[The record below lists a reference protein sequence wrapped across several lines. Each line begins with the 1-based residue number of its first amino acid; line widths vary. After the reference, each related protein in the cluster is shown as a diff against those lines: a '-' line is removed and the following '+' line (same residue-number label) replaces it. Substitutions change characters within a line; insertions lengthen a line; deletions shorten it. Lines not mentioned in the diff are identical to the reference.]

1 MNKPI
6 CPDCE
11 QETDKLVSTT
21 GTCIQCYKRFQ
32 TAKTKKIEY
41 IPLVNIKGTKEYN
54 RAMGRRNSAKAK
66 RTEKVDNIKSQTKKE
81 DLSDI
86 NVIKQKIQKMN
97 KYPFIDVVPNSI
109 YNALLILKTAMD
121 RKDEIENLANVISED
136 LLVLSHD
143 KERTD
148 GPGDPEFEKLQE
160 QEFILLK
167 YRRLLKDT
175 FVYLNVIKQDAF
187 TDELKSLDDVK
198 SRLEKN
204 EYTPKYKTYNLYKV
218 SVNVSGLNG
227 SSRVESFERQVYAEN
242 EKSARSYVEDFLNKL
257 NSVTIFG
264 KTWKILEV
272 QKNVSFKKN

>member
-1 MNKPI
+1 MNKLI

-21 GTCIQCYKRFQ
+21 GTCIQCYKRYQ
-32 TAKTKKIEY
+32 NMKTRGLEY
-41 IPLVNIKGTKEYN
+41 VKLKDIKGTKEYN
-54 RAMGRRNSAKAK
+54 RVMGRRNGTSRKTK
-66 RTEKVDNIKSQTKKE
+66 NVGNIKSQPKQK

-86 NVIKQKIQKMN
+86 NVIKAEIQKMN
-97 KYPFIDVVPNSI
+97 KYQFIDVNPDNI
-109 YNALLILKTAMD
+109 YNALLILKTAIEH
-121 RKDEIENLANVISED
+121 KAEIENLASIISED

-143 KERTD
+143 KEHTN
-148 GPGDPEFEKLQE
+148 GPGDPEFEELQR

-167 YRRLLKDT
+167 YRRLLKNT
-175 FVYLNVIKQDAF
+175 FAYLNVIKFDAF
-187 TDELKSLDDVK
+187 TEELKNLDQVK
-198 SRLEKN
+198 DRLDEN
-204 EYTPKYKTYNLYKV
+204 VYTPKYKAYNLYRV
-218 SVNVSGLNG
+218 SVNVTGLNG
-227 SSRVESFERQVYAEN
+227 SPKVESFERQVYAEN

>member
-1 MNKPI
+1 MNKLI

-21 GTCIQCYKRFQ
+21 GTCIQCYKRYQ
-32 TAKTKKIEY
+32 NMKTRGLEY
-41 IPLVNIKGTKEYN
+41 VKLKDIKGTKEYN
-54 RAMGRRNSAKAK
+54 RVMGRRNGSSRKTK
-66 RTEKVDNIKSQTKKE
+66 KVDNIKSQPKQK

-86 NVIKQKIQKMN
+86 NVIKTEIQKMN
-97 KYPFIDVVPNSI
+97 KYQFIDVNPDNI
-109 YNALLILKTAMD
+109 YNALLILKTAIEH
-121 RKDEIENLANVISED
+121 KDEIENLASILSED

-143 KERTD
+143 KEHTN
-148 GPGDPEFEKLQE
+148 GPGDPKFEELQK

-167 YRRLLKDT
+167 YRRLLKNT
-175 FVYLNVIKQDAF
+175 FAYLNVIKFDAF
-187 TDELKSLDDVK
+187 TEELKSLDQVK
-198 SRLEKN
+198 DRLDEN
-204 EYTPKYKTYNLYKV
+204 VYTPKYKAYNLYKV
-218 SVNVSGLNG
+218 SVNVTGLNG
-227 SSRVESFERQVYAEN
+227 SPKVESFERQVYAEN

>member
-1 MNKPI
+1 MNKLI

-21 GTCIQCYKRFQ
+21 GTCIQCYKRYQ
-32 TAKTKKIEY
+32 NMKTRGLEY
-41 IPLVNIKGTKEYN
+41 VKLKDIKGTKEYN
-54 RAMGRRNSAKAK
+54 RVMGRRNGTSRKTK
-66 RTEKVDNIKSQTKKE
+66 KVNNIKSQPKIK

-86 NVIKQKIQKMN
+86 NVIKTEIQKMN

-121 RKDEIENLANVISED
+121 RKDEIENLASIISED

-143 KERTD
+143 KEHTN
-148 GPGDPEFEKLQE
+148 GPGDPKFEELQR
-160 QEFILLK
+160 QEFVLLK

-187 TDELKSLDDVK
+187 TDELKNLDDVK

-204 EYTPKYKTYNLYKV
+204 EYTPKYKTYNQYKV